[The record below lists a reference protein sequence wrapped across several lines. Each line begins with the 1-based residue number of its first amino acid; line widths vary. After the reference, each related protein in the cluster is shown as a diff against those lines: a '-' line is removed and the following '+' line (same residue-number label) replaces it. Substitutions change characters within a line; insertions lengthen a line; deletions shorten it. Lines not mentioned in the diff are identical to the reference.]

1 MNRSGIARAGVTGI
15 GTAVPEVTDVADLL
29 RTEPLTA
36 TGDDPV
42 RRLRGRGLRYKD
54 RATKLALCAAQV
66 ALTDAGLLVD
76 DELTVP
82 AADVGVVVS
91 TNLGNVDTVCDT
103 VATIAAETY
112 LGTSPMLLPATA
124 SNVVASWTAITFG
137 LRGANLTLCNGPTSG
152 LDAVH
157 WARLLVASGRVRH
170 VLVVGVE
177 PANDPVRHLVAGGA
191 PAGPVRV
198 LDGAAALV
206 LESAIAA
213 AERGAAVRAE
223 IGAYARRPTLE
234 LAVSGVETT
243 DPRPVGLWLPP
254 AGSDLEPGGPSADL
268 TARFGECSGALGVL
282 QCVAAVSWLDRNN
295 ADTKPF
301 GRPEAGDVVLV
312 AAGSGDAGGDDAAA
326 ALTLGPALARA
337 EPRPAVTGAGV
348 TR

>member
-1 MNRSGIARAGVTGI
+1 MGRAGIASAAVTGI

-29 RTEPLTA
+29 GAEPLPA

-54 RATKLALCAAQV
+54 RATKLALCAARV
-66 ALTDAGLLVD
+66 ALVDAGLLVD
-76 DELTVP
+76 DTLTVP

-103 VATIAAETY
+103 VATIAKETY

-124 SNVVASWTAITFG
+124 SNVTASWTAITFG

-157 WARLLVASGRVRH
+157 WARLLVASGRVEH

-177 PANDPVRHLVAGGA
+177 PANDPVRYLVD
-191 PAGPVRV
+191 PADPAVRV

-206 LESAIAA
+206 LESA
-213 AERGAAVRAE
+213 AAVADRRVAALAE
-223 IGAYARRPTLE
+223 VGAYARRTTLE
-234 LAVSGVETT
+234 HAVSGVAAV

-254 AGSDLEPGGPSADL
+254 AGSDLEPSGASVDL

-282 QCVAAVSWLDRNN
+282 QCVAAVSWLDRNGFTN
-295 ADTKPF
+295 NTF
-301 GRPEAGDVVLV
+301 GRSKADDVVLA
-312 AAGSGDAGGDDAAA
+312 AAGSGDFGGDDAAA
-326 ALTLGPALARA
+326 ALILGSAGGPADRVLERPGPKGVAR
-337 EPRPAVTGAGV
+337 
-348 TR
+348 